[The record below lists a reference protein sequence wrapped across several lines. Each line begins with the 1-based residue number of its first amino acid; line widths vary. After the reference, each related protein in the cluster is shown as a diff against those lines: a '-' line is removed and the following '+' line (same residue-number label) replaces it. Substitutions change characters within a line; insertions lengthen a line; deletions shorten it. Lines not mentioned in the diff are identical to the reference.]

1 MSSPESSPSLFVQR
15 LESSQ
20 VNLHYRLESSRISAQ
35 TRIESPVSN
44 SHESTTRP
52 GVPKLALQTWRSFF
66 FWSSPDF
73 RGKQQLC
80 GREDHFFWSSPGFG
94 EKIIRLSASD
104 SSRDSSPSRNGQV
117 PSRVSSH

>member
-20 VNLHYRLESSRISAQ
+20 VNLHYRLESSRVSAQ

-52 GVPKLALQTWRSFF
+52 GVPKLALQTWRPFF
-66 FWSSPDF
+66 GPHPISEENSSSADA
-73 RGKQQLC
+73 KTT
-80 GREDHFFWSSPGFG
+80 FFGLHP
-94 EKIIRLSASD
+94 
-104 SSRDSSPSRNGQV
+104 
-117 PSRVSSH
+117 VSVRK